1 MFTLLLERVMEF
13 DSQAQRVHKTKE
25 GRICPEKQQQQN
37 ERFSLS

>member
-1 MFTLLLERVMEF
+1 LKESWKF